1 MKKTML
7 RGLCLLLTLAL
18 TLGGLFV
25 APGAFAAVREGDKL
39 RFGTYPGKRVTDAAL
54 IASLEAAQKTWKL
67 YGRETVTEDENGDLK
82 TEESDIR
89 FADFFFE
96 GEKYRAVRFSLPL
109 RLETG
114 AVYGAKFFA
123 DQEDNGYFPGTHYFR
138 YEPIVWRVLN
148 VKTGLLVSE
157 RVLDAFVSPEETR
170 VWLHTD
176 FADTAFSPSQKK
188 KLVVS
193 SLNADDPYIY
203 HDDRHGDETP
213 GIPVYDRLFLL
224 SQKQAANAAY
234 FASDMKR
241 FAIGTDYAACMGL
254 SIDPETGGAPW
265 RLRTLSKEVGFNGAL
280 RDASDAPERSGVRP
294 VIRLSSLTE
303 NTETS
308 EILYSARER
317 WKPGDVDLS
326 GDVTA
331 ADARLALRAAVGLET
346 YGADSLEFQS
356 ADVDFDFAVTAADA
370 RLILRAAVGLDLLF
384 YSKFP
389 DGVPYDVSK
398 AGPETPN
405 VRSDYD
411 VLRSGRFYL
420 QAEETSSEGKM
431 PVHMAMDGPETFYSG
446 STVDGVSLGVLVKN
460 GKITLISDRHKT
472 YTVPTAAELSAMK
485 LSPEDFTNM
494 ARTLSENTFPA
505 LSNADEISDGEFDSR
520 ACRVYTFHSESR
532 TLYVYMKDLTLLGMR
547 RIEGGKTYVMRVIKV
562 SADFP
567 TLPPR
572 DYEERLFAAFMLDMM
587 RDMP

>member
-18 TLGGLFV
+18 TLGGLFIS
-25 APGAFAAVREGDKL
+25 PGAFAAVRAGDKI
-39 RFGTYPGKRVTDAAL
+39 RFGTYPGRRVTDGEL

-67 YGRETVTEDENGDLK
+67 YGRETVTEDENGSLQA
-82 TEESDIR
+82 EESDIR
-89 FADFFFE
+89 FADFFFG

-114 AVYGAKFFA
+114 AVYGAAFFA
-123 DQEDNGYFPGTHYFR
+123 DQEDNGYFPGTWYFR

-148 VKTGLLVSE
+148 VKTGLLLSE

-176 FADTAFSPSQKK
+176 FADTAFSVSQKK
-188 KLVVS
+188 KLLVS
-193 SLNADDPYIY
+193 SLNADDPYVY

-213 GIPVYDRLFLL
+213 GIPVYDRIFLL
-224 SQKQAANAAY
+224 SQKQAAGVDY

-241 FAIGTDYAACMGL
+241 FATGTDYAACMGL
-254 SIDPETGGAPW
+254 AIDQETGGASW

-280 RDASDAPERSGVRP
+280 RDASDAPRRSGVRP

-308 EILYSARER
+308 EILYSSRAR
-317 WKPGDVDLS
+317 WKPGDVDLDLS
-326 GDVTA
+326 VTA

-356 ADVDFDFAVTAADA
+356 ADVDFDGALTAADA
-370 RLILRAAVGLDLLF
+370 RLILRAAVGLELLF

-398 AGPETPN
+398 AEPEPPA

-420 QAEETSSEGKM
+420 QAEETSSDGVM
-431 PVHMAMDGPETFYSG
+431 AVHMAMDGPGTFYSG
-446 STVDGVSLGVLVKN
+446 STVDGVSLGVLVRD
-460 GKITLISDRHKT
+460 GRVTLISDRHKT
-472 YTVPTAAELSAMK
+472 YTTPTDAELAALQISA
-485 LSPEDFTNM
+485 ETFTDM
-494 ARTLSENTFPA
+494 ARDLNENTFPA
-505 LSNADEISDGEFDSR
+505 LSNADEIGDSSFGGK
-520 ACRVYTFHSESR
+520 ACRVYTFRSEDRVLS
-532 TLYVYMKDLTLLGMR
+532 VYMKDLTLLGMV
-547 RIEGGKTYVMRVIKV
+547 RIEGNKTYVMRVIKV
-562 SADFP
+562 SPDFP
-567 TLPPR
+567 TLPPEGYR
-572 DYEERLFAAFMLDMM
+572 SRLFAAFMLDMM